1 MGRIGSWVLAGCV
14 TAALCACEQLPGQ
27 GLSADQIVE
36 KNVAARGGLDAWRK
50 VQTMVWSGHVD
61 SANAPVR
68 DMPFILAMKRPNK
81 TRFELTVFNQKAVRV
96 FDGHEG
102 WKLSASGSGGPS
114 LRPYSVDELT
124 TARDEQVIDGP
135 LIDHDA
141 KGVGVTLDGV
151 EQIGGHDAYR
161 LSVKLPSG
169 AVRHVWID
177 GRTFLDV
184 KADRQ
189 VRGPRGQVTVEVSY
203 GNYKRIDG
211 LQIPLRIESGT
222 AASPNKDTLIIDK
235 VSLNPPLDDAIF
247 ARPPASPGPGRR
259 RPVSID
265 ADASPARS
273 ATDQTT
279 PRP

>member
-1 MGRIGSWVLAGCV
+1 MKRIEAWVFAGCV
-14 TAALCACEQLPGQ
+14 TAVLCACEQIPGQ
-27 GLSADQIVE
+27 SLSADQIVE
-36 KNVAARGGLDAWRK
+36 KNVAARGGLDGWRK
-50 VQTMVWSGHVD
+50 IRTMVWSGHVD

-81 TRFELTVFNQKAVRV
+81 TRFEITVFSQKAVRV

-102 WKLSASGSGGPS
+102 WKLGSGAGGNAS
-114 LRPYSVDELT
+114 LRPYTVDELMS
-124 TARDEQVIDGP
+124 ARDEQVIDGL

-141 KGVGVTLDGV
+141 KGVGVALEGV
-151 EQIGGHDAYR
+151 DQLGGHNAYR
-161 LSVKLPSG
+161 LAVKLPSG

-177 GRTFLDV
+177 AQTFLDV
-184 KADRQ
+184 KVDRQ
-189 VRGPRGQVTVEVSY
+189 VRGPRGAVTVDV
-203 GNYKRIDG
+203 NYSDYRTIDG
-211 LQIPLRIESGT
+211 LQIPLKIVSGT

-247 ARPPASPGPGRR
+247 ARPASTDRR

-265 ADASPARS
+265 ADVAPAQSPAGRP
-273 ATDQTT
+273 T